1 MAILKRN
8 PEVEVCSYLHVHEDK
23 VAKVQAQM
31 PDDDTLMRLAELY
44 KVFGDGTR
52 IRILYVLFESEVCV
66 CDIARLLGMTQSAVS
81 HQLRILK
88 QARLIRSRRDGK
100 TIFYALADDHVATLL
115 RMGAEHINEE

>member
-1 MAILKRN
+1 MADEGID
-8 PEVEVCSYLHVHEDK
+8 VCGYLHVHEEK
-23 VAKVQAQM
+23 VDEVRRLM
-31 PDDDTLMRLAELY
+31 PDEETLSRLAELF

-100 TIFYALADDHVATLL
+100 TVFYALADDHVATLL
-115 RMGAEHINEE
+115 RQGTEHIGES